1 MAGLRKKMPML
12 SEQQKLDVFS
22 KAHKAMMQ
30 KAAHLHAHPGYPE
43 TYSDVFDRL
52 ADEAKDD
59 EMLRRCTAL
68 RVHSVFASP
77 KGGGKGG
84 AVWGKGGGK
93 GAKGDKGGKGGKG
106 RALQFMQQIA
116 PPAQMQQQQQQQPPQ
131 PPNQPQN
138 KVELLDAQGRWCRDY
153 AMHGFCAAGQG
164 CVNAQSHRCVVP
176 GCNARHGTLQH
187 P

>member
-1 MAGLRKKMPML
+1 MPML
-12 SEQQKLDVFS
+12 NEQQKLDVFS

-93 GAKGDKGGKGGKG
+93 GAKGGKGGKGGKG

-116 PPAQMQQQQQQQPPQ
+116 PPAQMQQQQQQPPQ

-138 KVELLDAQGRWCRDY
+138 KVGLLDAQGRWCRDY